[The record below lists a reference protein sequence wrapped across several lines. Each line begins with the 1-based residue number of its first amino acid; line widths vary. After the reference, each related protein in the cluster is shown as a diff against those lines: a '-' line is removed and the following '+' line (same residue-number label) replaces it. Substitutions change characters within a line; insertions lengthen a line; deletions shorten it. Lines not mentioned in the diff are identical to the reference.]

1 METPNIIAIKNL
13 KELQDL
19 ISSEKRGIIVDWYA
33 KWCAPCCMISSY
45 YEKLAKELSA
55 SICFT
60 KVDVDIA
67 EDAAKH
73 YQISSLPTFMAFKQE
88 KPLDTFTAASKE
100 KLTKMVN
107 DLLYLQ

>member
-1 METPNIIAIKNL
+1 METQNIIAIQNL
-13 KELQDL
+13 KQLQDL
-19 ISSEKRGIIVDWYA
+19 IASEKRGVIVDWHA
-33 KWCAPCCMISSY
+33 AWCGPCRMISSY
-45 YEKLAKELSA
+45 YEKLAKELSG

-73 YQISSLPTFMAFKQE
+73 YEITSLPTFMAFKQG
-88 KPLDTFTAASKE
+88 KQLDTFTGASKE

>member
-1 METPNIIAIKNL
+1 METHNIIAIRNL
-13 KELQDL
+13 KELQEL
-19 ISSEKRGIIVDWYA
+19 IASEKRGIIVDWYA
-33 KWCAPCCMISSY
+33 LWCVPCRMISSY
-45 YEKLAKELSA
+45 YEKLAKELST

-67 EDAAKH
+67 EDAAQH
-73 YQISSLPTFMAFKQE
+73 YQISSLPTFMAFKQQ
-88 KPLDTFTAASKE
+88 KQLDLFTGASKE

>member
-19 ISSEKRGIIVDWYA
+19 VASEKRGVIVDWRA
-33 KWCAPCCMISSY
+33 AWCGPCRAISSY
-45 YEKLAKELSA
+45 YEKLAKELST
-55 SICFT
+55 SICFIEI
-60 KVDVDIA
+60 DVDIA

-73 YQISSLPTFMAFKQE
+73 YEITSLPTFMAFKQE
-88 KPLDTFTAASKE
+88 KHLDTFTGASKE